1 MMQKDNKFR
10 FKHSLGQ
17 NFLSDDQLLN
27 SIVVDAL
34 VKSDSNILEIGSS
47 LLAMNRRMSLSD
59 IPIGAVTRRRKSLP
73 MRKTMRVMRL
83 RSVTITSP

>member
-1 MMQKDNKFR
+1 MQKDNKFR

-34 VKSDSNILEIGSS
+34 VKSDSNILEIG
-47 LLAMNRRMSLSD
+47 A
-59 IPIGAVTRRRKSLP
+59 GAGALTTKLCQKASAGHVF
-73 MRKTMRVMRL
+73 
-83 RSVTITSP
+83 SVEID